1 MNLKKKLSLFNQG
14 IDSFSKIQD
23 EDSLSPIQ
31 KIQLKAYKE
40 NSTVINKEK
49 IMGFIDKVQYPIS
62 YFDFETFTDAVPIYD
77 MQRPHMQMPFQY
89 SLHVQN
95 NKDEKLN
102 IKDNHF
108 EFIAKHDE
116 DPRRAIAE
124 SMIKNFPKKGTIM
137 AYNQSFEKNCIKS
150 LAEFCPDLA
159 EDLHALNE
167 RFIDLIEPF
176 RNGGYYDSEFRG
188 SFSIKKVLPAL
199 CSNDKELDYKQLEIS
214 NGGMASSAFKEMRK
228 LSKLEIEKTRE
239 KLFDYCRL
247 DTYAMHAIY
256 LKLLE
261 SIEK

>member
-1 MNLKKKLSLFNQG
+1 M
-14 IDSFSKIQD
+14 D
-23 EDSLSPIQ
+23 
-31 KIQLKAYKE
+31 
-40 NSTVINKEK
+40 
-49 IMGFIDKVQYPIS
+49 FIDKVEYPIS

-116 DPRRAIAE
+116 DPRRSIAE

-159 EDLHALNE
+159 EDLYALNK
-167 RFIDLIEPF
+167 RFVDLIEPF
-176 RNGGYYDSEFRG
+176 RNGGYYDSKFRG
-188 SFSIKKVLPAL
+188 SFSIKKVLPAV
-199 CSNDKELDYKQLEIS
+199 CPNDKELDYKELEIS
-214 NGGMASSAFKEMRK
+214 NGGMASSAFKEMREQ
-228 LSKLEIEKTRE
+228 SKDQIQLTRA
-239 KLFDYCRL
+239 KLFQYCRL
-247 DTYAMHAIY
+247 DTYAMYAIFK
-256 LKLLE
+256 KLL
-261 SIEK
+261 KV